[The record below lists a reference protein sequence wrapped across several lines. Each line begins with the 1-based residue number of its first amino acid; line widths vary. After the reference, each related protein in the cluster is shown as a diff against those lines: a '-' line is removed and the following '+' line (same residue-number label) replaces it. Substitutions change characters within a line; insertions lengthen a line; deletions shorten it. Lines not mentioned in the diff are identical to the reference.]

1 MIKKYKKVI
10 TSGLFALVCLSFAA
24 AASKSAKIV
33 YPSLEEA
40 TSDSSINCIGKLLL
54 LLRTNSFCDFEILI
68 IFFSS
73 ISKKIIDI

>member
-10 TSGLFALVCLSFAA
+10 TSGLFALVFLCFAT

-40 TSDSSINCIGKLLL
+40 TSDSSIREISIGK
-54 LLRTNSFCDFEILI
+54 TVKSDFNS
-68 IFFSS
+68 
-73 ISKKIIDI
+73 KNV